1 MVFGYAW
8 LVVQHLALSVLLANL
23 PRPPAEPSRLNS
35 HYYSCILSCA
45 HCYWHNAATYSL
57 EHCALPNPVS
67 IFIQSLDLCPHS
79 GNFKTILINR
89 KNTAATDKNRHLLTR
104 PDNFYGLI
112 PPCANPPRS
121 CTSGPRRDQ
130 LSRTTNNHQTHIKN
144 SNLQAN
150 HTAD

>member
-8 LVVQHLALSVLLANL
+8 LVVRHLALSVLLANL

-57 EHCALPNPVS
+57 ERYALPNPVH

-79 GNFKTILINR
+79 STFKAIPINH
-89 KNTAATDKNRHLLTR
+89 NNAAATDKKRHLLTR
-104 PDNFYGLI
+104 PDNSYAYLYERATPAI
-112 PPCANPPRS
+112 HPLE
-121 CTSGPRRDQ
+121 Q
-130 LSRTTNNHQTHIKN
+130 QKTTRPI
-144 SNLQAN
+144 
-150 HTAD
+150 